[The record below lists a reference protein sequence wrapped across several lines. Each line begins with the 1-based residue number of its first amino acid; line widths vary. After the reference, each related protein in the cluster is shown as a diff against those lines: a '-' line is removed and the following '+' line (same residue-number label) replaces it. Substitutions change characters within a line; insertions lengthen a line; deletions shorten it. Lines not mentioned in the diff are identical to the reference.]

1 MTTLNLHT
9 ALISTMVIVSAADRE
24 MTDREL
30 FTIGEIV
37 RTLPVFA
44 DYEEEH
50 LPDDAATCVDMLNGE
65 QKLDEIIRKIRA
77 VLPKKIYDTAYA
89 LACDVAVSD
98 GQLSQEELR
107 MLEMLRHGLDVDR
120 LTAAAI
126 ERGSAVRYA
135 RP

>member
-50 LPDDAATCVDMLNGE
+50 LPDDAATCVDMLNGD
-65 QKLDEIIRKIRA
+65 QKLDEIIGKIRA

>member
-44 DYEEEH
+44 DYEEDH
-50 LPDDAATCVDMLNGE
+50 LPDDATTCVDMLNGD
-65 QKLDEIIRKIRA
+65 QKLEEIISKIRA

>member
-1 MTTLNLHT
+1 MTLNLHT

-37 RTLPVFA
+37 RTLPVFNGY
-44 DYEEEH
+44 DDEH
-50 LPDDAATCVDMLNGE
+50 LPGDAAACVDMLNGDHA
-65 QKLDEIIRKIRA
+65 LDQIIAKIRA
-77 VLPKKIYDTAYA
+77 VLPKKVYDTAYA

-107 MLEMLRHGLDVDR
+107 ILEILRHGFDVDR

-126 ERGSAVRYA
+126 ERGAAVRYV
-135 RP
+135 RV

>member
-44 DYEEEH
+44 DYEEDH
-50 LPDDAATCVDMLNGE
+50 LPDDAATCVDMLNGD

>member
-1 MTTLNLHT
+1 MATLNLHT

-37 RTLPVFA
+37 RTLPVFKGY
-44 DYEEEH
+44 DEEH
-50 LPDDAATCVDMLNGE
+50 LPADASACVDMLNGD
-65 QKLDEIIRKIRA
+65 QRLDEIIAKIRA
-77 VLPKKIYDTAYA
+77 VLPKKLYDTAYA

-107 MLEMLRHGLDVDR
+107 ILEMLRHGFDVDR

-126 ERGSAVRYA
+126 ERGTAVRYA
-135 RP
+135 RI

>member
-1 MTTLNLHT
+1 MATLNLHT

-37 RTLPVFA
+37 RTLPMFSE
-44 DYEEEH
+44 YEEEH
-50 LPDDAATCVDMLNGE
+50 LPDDAASCVDMLNSD
-65 QKLDEIIRKIRA
+65 QKLEDIISKIKA
-77 VLPKKIYDTAYA
+77 VLPKKLHDTAYA
-89 LACDVAVSD
+89 LACDIAVCD

-107 MLEMLRHGLDVDR
+107 ILEMLRHGFDVDR

-126 ERGSAVRYA
+126 ERGAAVRFT
-135 RP
+135 RL

>member
-37 RTLPVFA
+37 RTLPVFSE
-44 DYEEEH
+44 YEEEH
-50 LPDDAATCVDMLNGE
+50 LPDDAATCVDMLNGDQQLE
-65 QKLDEIIRKIRA
+65 EIIRKIRA
-77 VLPKKIYDTAYA
+77 VLPKKLYDTAYA

-126 ERGSAVRYA
+126 ERGAAVRFT
-135 RP
+135 RL

>member
-1 MTTLNLHT
+1 MPTLNLHT
-9 ALISTMVIVSAADRE
+9 ALISTMVIVSASDRE

-37 RTLPVFA
+37 RTLPVFS
-44 DYEEEH
+44 DYDEEH
-50 LPDDAATCVDMLNGE
+50 LPDDAAACVDMLNGD
-65 QKLDEIIRKIRA
+65 QKLEEIIGKIRA

-135 RP
+135 RV

>member
-9 ALISTMVIVSAADRE
+9 ALITTMVIVSASDQE

-37 RTLPVFA
+37 RTLPMFSEY
-44 DYEEEH
+44 DEEH
-50 LPDDAATCVDMLNGE
+50 LPDDATSCVEMLNGDQE
-65 QKLDEIIRKIRA
+65 LDEIIAKIRA
-77 VLPKKIYDTAYA
+77 VLPKKLYDTAYA
-89 LACDVAVSD
+89 LACDIAVCD

-126 ERGSAVRYA
+126 ERGAAVRFT
-135 RP
+135 RL

>member
-1 MTTLNLHT
+1 MTSLNLHT

-37 RTLPVFA
+37 RTLPVFSE
-44 DYEEEH
+44 YEEEH
-50 LPDDAATCVDMLNGE
+50 LPDDAATCVDMLNGD
-65 QKLDEIIRKIRA
+65 QKLEEIIRKIRA
-77 VLPKKIYDTAYA
+77 VLPKKLYDTAYA
-89 LACDVAVSD
+89 IACDVAVSD

-107 MLEMLRHGLDVDR
+107 MLEMLRYGLDIDR

-126 ERGSAVRYA
+126 ERGAAVRFT
-135 RP
+135 RL

>member
-50 LPDDAATCVDMLNGE
+50 LPDDATTCVDMLNGD
-65 QKLDEIIRKIRA
+65 QKLDEIIGKIRA

>member
-1 MTTLNLHT
+1 MTLNLHT

-37 RTLPVFA
+37 RTLPIFSGY
-44 DYEEEH
+44 DEEH
-50 LPDDAATCVDMLNGE
+50 LPADAAACVDMLNGDDALE
-65 QKLDEIIRKIRA
+65 QIVAKIRA
-77 VLPKKIYDTAYA
+77 VLPKKIHDTAYA

-107 MLEMLRHGLDVDR
+107 VLEILRHGFNVDR

-126 ERGSAVRYA
+126 ERGAAVRYA
-135 RP
+135 RI

>member
-50 LPDDAATCVDMLNGE
+50 LPDDAATCVDMLNGD
-65 QKLDEIIRKIRA
+65 QKLDEIVGKIRA

>member
-1 MTTLNLHT
+1 MATLNLHT

-37 RTLPVFA
+37 RTLPVFKGY
-44 DYEEEH
+44 DGEH
-50 LPDDAATCVDMLNGE
+50 LPADASACVDMLNGD
-65 QKLDEIIRKIRA
+65 QRLDEIIAKIRA
-77 VLPKKIYDTAYA
+77 VLPKKLYDTAYA

-107 MLEMLRHGLDVDR
+107 ILEMLRHGFDVDR

-126 ERGSAVRYA
+126 ERGPAVRYA
-135 RP
+135 RI

>member
-50 LPDDAATCVDMLNGE
+50 LPDDATTCVDMLNGD
-65 QKLDEIIRKIRA
+65 QKLEEIIGKIRA

>member
-1 MTTLNLHT
+1 MATLNLHT

-37 RTLPVFA
+37 RTLPVFKGY
-44 DYEEEH
+44 DGEH
-50 LPDDAATCVDMLNGE
+50 LPADASACVDMLNGD
-65 QKLDEIIRKIRA
+65 QRLDEIIAKIRA
-77 VLPKKIYDTAYA
+77 VLPKKLYDTAYA

-107 MLEMLRHGLDVDR
+107 ILEMLRHGFDVDR

-126 ERGSAVRYA
+126 ERGTAVRYA
-135 RP
+135 RI

>member
-1 MTTLNLHT
+1 MATLNLHT

-37 RTLPVFA
+37 RTLPVFQGY
-44 DYEEEH
+44 DEEH
-50 LPDDAATCVDMLNGE
+50 LPADASACVDMLNGD
-65 QKLDEIIRKIRA
+65 QRLDEIIAKIRA

-107 MLEMLRHGLDVDR
+107 ILEMLRHGFDVDR

-126 ERGSAVRYA
+126 ERGTAVRYA
-135 RP
+135 RI

>member
-50 LPDDAATCVDMLNGE
+50 LPDDAATCVDMLNGD
-65 QKLDEIIRKIRA
+65 QKLEEIIGKIRA

-135 RP
+135 RI

>member
-1 MTTLNLHT
+1 MATLNLHT

-44 DYEEEH
+44 DYEEDH
-50 LPDDAATCVDMLNGE
+50 LPDDAAACVDMLNGDK
-65 QKLDEIIRKIRA
+65 KLDEIIRKIRA

-135 RP
+135 RL

>member
-65 QKLDEIIRKIRA
+65 EKLDEIVGKIRA

-135 RP
+135 RL